1 MSLLQ
6 IVVKGTSNNLMKRS
20 AKRRRSRAQIR
31 EEKRLKEENEQAI
44 QLRLS
49 QMDQLEQNM
58 LAMQQK
64 MQRTDVENNQVQQ
77 VKDLLDQ
84 GLLKINQNQIIEPV
98 ADPEESEM
106 LRLSQFDDAES
117 KLAVEDLA

>member
-1 MSLLQ
+1 MLQ

>member
-1 MSLLQ
+1 
-6 IVVKGTSNNLMKRS
+6 
-20 AKRRRSRAQIR
+20 
-31 EEKRLKEENEQAI
+31 
-44 QLRLS
+44 
-49 QMDQLEQNM
+49 MDQLEQNM

-64 MQRTDVENNQVQQ
+64 MQRTDVENNQIQQ

-84 GLLKINQNQIIEPV
+84 GLLKINQDQIIEPV

-117 KLAVEDLA
+117 KLAVEDLAQRIESKRRAQVFHVDIQNQDMDEKPDGGDSSLI